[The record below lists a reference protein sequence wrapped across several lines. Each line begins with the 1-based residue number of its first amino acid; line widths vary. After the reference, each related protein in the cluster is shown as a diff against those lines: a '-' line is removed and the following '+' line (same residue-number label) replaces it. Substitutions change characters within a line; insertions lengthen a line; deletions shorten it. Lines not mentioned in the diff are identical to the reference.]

1 MLMEPLLKYLGWL
14 AFSTALTIKCRFN
27 HVGTPMRLGEESM
40 VWVTDGL
47 FSYSR
52 SPNYVVMIVPLLGI
66 GVQLDLILEIAV
78 APVLLPSSAP
88 LRT

>member
-1 MLMEPLLKYLGWL
+1 
-14 AFSTALTIKCRFN
+14 
-27 HVGTPMRLGEESM
+27 M
-40 VWVTDGL
+40 VRVTDGL
-47 FSYSR
+47 FTYSR